1 MMMRQMRHT
10 PNGSPIIAGENSIM
24 SMGER
29 PKVKTATISV
39 RKPSE
44 RFMRSPVRAKSKA
57 STSERIRL
65 ADLKERLTAQNDENV
80 SNNSQSSRFRGY
92 KPGQM
97 PK

>member
-1 MMMRQMRHT
+1 MMTRHT
-10 PNGSPIIAGENSIM
+10 PNGSPIIAEENANVA
-24 SMGER
+24 ENR
-29 PKVKTATISV
+29 KVKTVMITA

-65 ADLKERLTAQNDENV
+65 ADLKERLTEQADETV

-92 KPGQM
+92 KPGQL

>member
-1 MMMRQMRHT
+1 MLPRHT
-10 PNGSPIIAGENSIM
+10 PKGSPITTKESEGVSANRKTKTVLIA
-24 SMGER
+24 
-29 PKVKTATISV
+29 A

-65 ADLKERLTAQNDENV
+65 ADLKERLTEQNDETV

-92 KPGQM
+92 KPGSQ